1 MSKKSVFYNICSR
14 AYKKTC
20 RLSQADMPTLNLLN
34 PYRIE
39 RNQLL
44 GEIRLFHMEA
54 KIRCKI
60 FPTHVIC
67 HVQHIFVLFEKLI

>member
-20 RLSQADMPTLNLLN
+20 RLSQADMHVKPLN

-44 GEIRLFHMEA
+44 EMFYD
-54 KIRCKI
+54 
-60 FPTHVIC
+60 
-67 HVQHIFVLFEKLI
+67 